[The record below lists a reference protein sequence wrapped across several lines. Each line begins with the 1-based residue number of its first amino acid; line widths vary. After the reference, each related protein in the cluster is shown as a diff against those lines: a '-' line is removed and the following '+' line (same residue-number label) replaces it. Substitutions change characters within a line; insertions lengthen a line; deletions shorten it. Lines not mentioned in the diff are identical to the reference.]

1 MPEPIDYVAN
11 THKSKQIAEPKVI
24 EKVVTGEVV
33 QKKPSFGKRFKSVFI
48 SEDGRTVM
56 QYVTADVILPA
67 IRDLIV
73 NTTIKGMERLVWGE
87 SSMRR
92 RTPPPYQS
100 RVQYNAP
107 VRRPQPAY
115 LPDQPPRGSLRQVR
129 RETNDYVL
137 STREEAEAALT
148 QMIDIIEKY
157 DTASIADLHEMLGLP
172 ASHVDNKWGW
182 TYLNNTEIRQV
193 RDGYLLELP
202 PAEEL

>member
-11 THKSKQIAEPKVI
+11 THKSKQVIEPKVI
-24 EKVVTGEVV
+24 EKVVVGEVV
-33 QKKPSFGKRFKSVFI
+33 KVKPSFGKRFKSIFI

-73 NTTIKGMERLVWGE
+73 NTTIKGVERMVWGE
-87 SSMRR
+87 SSARR
-92 RTPPPYQS
+92 RQPTYTS

-129 RETNDYVL
+129 RETNDYIL

-157 DTASIADLHEMLGLP
+157 DSASIADLHAMMGLP
-172 ASHVDNKWGW
+172 SSHVDNKWGW